1 MTADLKK
8 IIIQI
13 IKLTNKTM
21 MLNIQM
27 LCLLNRNYGDLSDY
41 FVNLSG
47 NYDDLLESDVDLKD
61 DFVDL
66 SDPYVDLSK
75 I

>member
-27 LCLLNRNYGDLSDY
+27 LCLLNRNYADLSDY

-61 DFVDL
+61 EFVDL